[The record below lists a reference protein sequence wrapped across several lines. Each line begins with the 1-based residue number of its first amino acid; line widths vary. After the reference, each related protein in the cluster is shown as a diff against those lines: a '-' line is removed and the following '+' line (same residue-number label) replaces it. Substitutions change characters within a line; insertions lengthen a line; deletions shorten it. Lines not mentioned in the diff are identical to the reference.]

1 MWRDHRGTTRWFAM
15 SNLTV
20 YSWPRFLPR
29 SSTYALI
36 IDGTSVDVFPTAVA
50 DYAQFGI
57 EGRVEVVI
65 QLPVGAHEATLRP
78 ASAGIMVERAGDELR
93 FHLDQPRQVMIEIPG
108 LPELFLYANPPESEV
123 PDRDDPMVRWF
134 AAGQVYDIG
143 RLDIGPGQTVYVEG
157 GAVLKGCVNA
167 LQADGVALRGRGVID
182 ASHLPAHSQRM
193 IVFEGCSGVH
203 LEGIVTTGTPTWN
216 TVFGA
221 CRDVHVD
228 NYKCIGWLVT
238 SDGIDVVG
246 SQDVLIEHCCIRS
259 NDDCIV
265 VKSVSYHHRVN
276 DSRMDWRGDVRN
288 VRARHCVL
296 YNAEAGNAMEIG
308 FETQAE
314 VIEDIVFEDID
325 VIGAHGQG
333 GVFTIHNGDRAHIRR
348 IRYEDIR
355 IEHFYDKLVD
365 FFIQHSRYSQDDQ
378 RGRVSDVVFKR
389 IRGIEDRFN
398 TLSLI
403 GGHDV
408 EHRFE
413 NIVFDD
419 FRLGD
424 RHLRCADDL
433 NLYTRH
439 AEGIEF
445 R

>member
-1 MWRDHRGTTRWFAM
+1 MLSIM
-15 SNLTV
+15 SNCIT
-20 YSWPRFLPR
+20 YAWPSFLPR
-29 SSTYALI
+29 STTFALT
-36 IDGTSVDVFPTAVA
+36 IDDTAVDVFPTAVA
-50 DYAQFGI
+50 DYAQFTITGP
-57 EGRVEVVI
+57 VDVVLQI
-65 QLPVGAHEATLRP
+65 PAEAPAATVRP
-78 ASAGIMVERAGDELR
+78 ASAGIEATRVGNELR
-93 FHLDQPRQVMIEIPG
+93 FRLDQPGPVMIEMPG
-108 LPELFLYANPPESEV
+108 LPECYLFANPPERDV
-123 PDRDDPMVRWF
+123 PDRNDPNVRWF

-143 RLDIGPGQTVYVEG
+143 RLMIESGQTVYVEG

-167 LQADGVALRGRGVID
+167 LRADGVTLRGRGVID
-182 ASHLPAHSQRM
+182 ASHLPPHAQRM
-193 IVFEGCSGVH
+193 IVFEGCREVH
-203 LEGIVTTGTPTWN
+203 VEGILTTGTSTWN

-246 SQDVLIEHCCIRS
+246 SENVLIENCCIRS

-265 VKSVSYHHRVN
+265 IKSVSYHDRVN
-276 DSRMDWRGDVRN
+276 DSKMDWRGDVRN
-288 VRARHCVL
+288 VRARNCVL

-308 FETQAE
+308 FETQAD
-314 VIEDIVFEDID
+314 VIEDIVFENID

-348 IRYEDIR
+348 VRYDNIR

-365 FFIQHSRYSQDDQ
+365 FFIQHSRYSRDQD
-378 RGRVSDVVFKR
+378 RGRVSDVVFSH
-389 IRGIEDRFN
+389 IHGIEDRFN

-403 GGHDV
+403 GGYDA
-408 EHRFE
+408 EHRFD
-413 NIVFDD
+413 NIVFDN
-419 FRLGD
+419 FFIGG
-424 RHLRCADDL
+424 RHIRSADDL